1 MPIVPSQL
9 LQFADFRNSQGFASM
24 YDMKIIN
31 RLLLA
36 KIEVKDGDRAA
47 LYRELMPA
55 LETSDSEGYAEI

>member
-31 RLLLA
+31 PLLLA
-36 KIEVKDGDRAA
+36 KIEVKEGNNAA
-47 LYRELMPA
+47 MYELFG
-55 LETSDSEGYAEI
+55 EEI